1 MPKIER
7 QVVSGVVTPEK
18 LLTAHKEILAL
29 IQNKLIDQDNFA
41 DVTIGGSDFHAE
53 NYLATVS
60 DMVSSA
66 RIFDGKIESFNTH
79 VLYGTE
85 GYIETVVINIPN
97 EIADFDEDYIWAW
110 DTSTK
115 KFSVSDSSTTLI
127 DTTLT
132 LVSGYYQAEV
142 AISAVQVGFVKI
154 KEVVA
159 SDCGG
164 VFSIA
169 RPYQLHKRLGKI
181 SNLIYSNDYTMRNS
195 QFQFSWS
202 STELKSAVM
211 EMNDVSVSAP
221 AFSNRSQINITGNV
235 RDSLGDVQTYDE
247 ATTDIRKLAGRRM
260 SKRTRKSLQK
270 SIKASLATKMT
281 FTNAIIFEI
290 PTGYEYDNFE
300 VLGNLS
306 AKLTDNDNVS
316 FDIIKSNITGDNILF
331 SVNLYLDED
340 GDIKENDHIYFSGNI
355 VCRFRRKV

>member
-18 LLTAHKEILAL
+18 LLTAHKGILAL

-41 DVTIGGSDFHAE
+41 DVTLGSNELNAE
-53 NYLATVS
+53 NYIATVS

-66 RIFDGKIESFNTH
+66 KIFDGKIESFNTH
-79 VLYGTE
+79 ILHGTE
-85 GYIETVVINIPN
+85 GYIETAVINIPN
-97 EIADFDEDYIWAW
+97 EIADFDKDYTWAW

-115 KFSVSDSSTTLI
+115 KLSVSNSSTTLI
-127 DTTLT
+127 NTTLT

-142 AISAVQVGFVKI
+142 SISGIQVGFVKI
-154 KEVVA
+154 KEIVA
-159 SDCGG
+159 TDCGG

-169 RPYQLHKRLGKI
+169 RPYQIHKRLSNI
-181 SNLIYSNDYTMRNS
+181 SNLIYSNDYTMRSS

-211 EMNDVSVSAP
+211 EMQGSSFPQVLDDVYGSK
-221 AFSNRSQINITGNV
+221 NGTGFANA
-235 RDSLGDVQTYDE
+235 QTYDE
-247 ATTDIRKLAGRRM
+247 YTTDIRKLTGKKM
-260 SKRTRKSLQK
+260 SKQKRKDIQK
-270 SIKASLATKMT
+270 KLKKILSAKMT

-306 AKLTDNDNVS
+306 AKLTDDDNVS

-355 VCRFRRKV
+355 ICRFRRKV